1 MTIGRD
7 SLGDKGEKRGSGG
20 KFNVRQSDA
29 VFCQTAANLM

>member
-7 SLGDKGEKRGSGG
+7 GLGDQDEKHGSGG

>member
-7 SLGDKGEKRGSGG
+7 GLGDKGEKHGSGG